1 MRSALPASLLALVV
15 TLAAGAVPAASPPT
29 LLPAAPVSDSFA
41 ITGVRV
47 FDGASVISP
56 ATVVVIDG
64 QITAVGAGVPVP
76 AGVPTIDGSGSTL
89 IPGLIDAH
97 AHAHSRSELERAAQ
111 FGVTTELD
119 MWTTRA
125 FARNMRREQE
135 RTGAPYRA
143 DFFSAIS
150 PATTPEGYPYNFVP
164 GVQSPTLSSPEEA
177 DAFVAQRLADGSDY
191 LKIMVEDGSLTW
203 SDVPV
208 LSRATVQAL
217 TSAARARGMLSVA
230 HVTEQTH
237 ALDAVN
243 DGVDGLV
250 HVFVDA
256 PATPEFVELAVQKG
270 IFVVATL
277 NTEEAF
283 ITTDGGASIIAD
295 PELAP
300 YLTKEEIESLLTP
313 GPPSILTLANLQI
326 AKDNV
331 RALRDAGVPI
341 LAGTDVATH
350 GVSLHRDL
358 ELLVAA
364 GLTPSEALEAAT
376 SAPASAFD
384 IPDRGWIAPGFRAD
398 LVLVQGDPTTDIKA
412 TRAIRRI
419 WKAGV
424 EIERQLPVPGHL
436 H

>member
-1 MRSALPASLLALVV
+1 MRFALPASLLALVV
-15 TLAAGAVPAASPPT
+15 TLGAAAVPAAPLPAA
-29 LLPAAPVSDSFA
+29 LPAAPVSDAFA
-41 ITGVRV
+41 ITGARV
-47 FDGASVISP
+47 FDGVAVLSS

-64 QITAVGAGVPVP
+64 EIAAVGADVPVP
-76 AGVPTIDGSGSTL
+76 PGIPTVDGSGRTVM
-89 IPGLIDAH
+89 PGFIDSH
-97 AHAHSRSELERAAQ
+97 AHARTREELERAAQ
-111 FGVTTELD
+111 FGVLTELD
-119 MWTTRA
+119 MWTTRP
-125 FARNMRREQE
+125 FARSMRREQD

-150 PATTPEGYPYNFVP
+150 PATTPEGYPYNLLP
-164 GVQSPTLSSPEEA
+164 GVQSPTLSCPEEA
-177 DAFVAQRLADGSDY
+177 EQFVEQRLADGATH

-208 LSRATVQAL
+208 LTSATVQAL
-217 TSAARARGMLSVA
+217 TDAARARGMLSVA
-230 HVTEQTH
+230 HATEQAH

-250 HVFVDA
+250 HVFVDE
-256 PATPEFVELAVQKG
+256 PATPGFLALAVARG

-277 NTEEAF
+277 NAEEAF
-283 ITTDGGASIIAD
+283 ITTDGGAAIAAD

-300 YLTKEEIESLLTP
+300 YLTDEEVESLLTP
-313 GPPSILTLANLQI
+313 GPPSLLTPANLEI
-326 AKDNV
+326 AKNNV
-331 RALRDAGVPI
+331 LALRDAGVPI

-358 ELLVAA
+358 ELLVDA
-364 GLTPSEALEAAT
+364 GLTPREALAAAT
-376 SAPASAFD
+376 SAPADAWSL
-384 IPDRGWIAPGFRAD
+384 PDRGRIAPGLRAD
-398 LVLVQGDPTTDIKA
+398 LVLVQGDPTVDIKA

-424 EIERQLPVPGHL
+424 EIDRLAPAAPHA